1 MKLRSKPG
9 PNPTRRQGAFTLID
23 VMMGVAISAVM
34 FITLYLGLSQG
45 FSVIGLAR
53 ENLRATQ
60 ILQEKMETIW
70 LYTWS
75 QINSNGFMPTTFQ
88 APFYPAGAQGGQG
101 LTYKG
106 TVTVTNS
113 PVTESYKDNLKLVV
127 VRVEWTSGSLKRQR
141 QMSTLVSQYGLHNYV
156 Y

>member
-1 MKLRSKPG
+1 MKLRSKSG
-9 PNPTRRQGAFTLID
+9 AVSISTKAAFTLID
-23 VMMGVAISAVM
+23 VAMGVAISAMM
-34 FITLYLGLSQG
+34 FITLYLGISQG

-75 QINSNGFMPTTFQ
+75 QINSNGFVPATFQ
-88 APFYPAGAQGGQG
+88 AQFYPAGAQAGQG
-101 LTYKG
+101 ITYKG
-106 TVTVTNS
+106 TVK
-113 PVTESYKDNLKLVV
+113 VTEPPVAESYRDNLKMVV
-127 VRVEWTSGSLKRQR
+127 VTVQWTSGSVNRQR
-141 QMSTLVSQYGLHNYV
+141 QMSTLVSQYGLHNYI